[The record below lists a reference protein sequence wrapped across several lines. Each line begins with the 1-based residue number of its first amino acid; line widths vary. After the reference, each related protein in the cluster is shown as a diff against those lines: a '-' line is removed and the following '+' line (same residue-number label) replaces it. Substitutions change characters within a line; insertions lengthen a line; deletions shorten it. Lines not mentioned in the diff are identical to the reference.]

1 MKVTKILFICSML
14 MSFNLL
20 FGQWSSDPAVN
31 FAVSDLTGSQVIPKI
46 GTNIAGDSYIGW
58 FSQETGNY
66 DVRLQ
71 RFDSQGYEM
80 WAHNGILISD
90 HTSMSW
96 LTDWDMIV
104 DAENH
109 AILTFQDIR
118 NAGNNNIYAYRISP
132 DGDFIWGEDG
142 IELSN
147 SAAFDVSPKV
157 TVTGEGNLVIAW
169 SSDGNVIIMHKI
181 SPEGNL
187 LWGDNGIT
195 LSCENDYT
203 WPQLIPVGTDDV
215 IMKFFED
222 SGTFPMTTRYVYAQ
236 RFDADGN
243 AVWDE
248 DAIISEAGGISVWT
262 QLFPMIPDRNEGF
275 FIAWHDDRDFNNLA
289 SIFIQHV
296 DADGNTLFT
305 YNGVEVSTMP
315 NRNHFYPHVA
325 YPLYSEDV
333 FVYWNEMDGS
343 QNLRGIYGQK
353 LNMAGERLWSDY
365 GMAFI
370 ELSDTDVFPIRAR
383 GTDSDVVVFYE
394 EFQTVLDSH
403 VKAMLIDSDGAYVW
417 DSEHITLCSVS
428 SQKLHPDVNRLNLD
442 QWIVVWEDTRDDEGD
457 IYAQNIQLDGNLG
470 PGSLPGFITGTVTLN
485 GGTGS
490 VIDVEVSAN
499 YVIVNPLD
507 DGTYT
512 MVITPGTYDVIA
524 SLDGYDPV
532 TVTGVNV
539 EEDQTTEGVDF
550 TLNST
555 ISNDN
560 EITPSTFKLLGNYP
574 NPFNPETT
582 IYFTTTENIGLRS
595 TSPGQAQNTKLS
607 IYNIKGEKVRELPI
621 VTPSPSHTLSVTWNG
636 TDDNGKPVTS
646 GIYFYKLES
655 GNKSSVKKCL
665 LLK

>member
-58 FSQETGNY
+58 FSSETGNY

-96 LTDWDMIV
+96 LTDWDMVV

-132 DGDFIWGEDG
+132 DGDFIWGDDG

-147 SAAFDVSPKV
+147 STAFDVSPKV
-157 TVTGEGNLVIAW
+157 TVTGAGDAVIAW

-181 SPEGNL
+181 SPEGDL

-222 SGTFPMTTRYVYAQ
+222 IGAFPMTTRHVYAQ
-236 RFDADGN
+236 RFDVNGN
-243 AVWDE
+243 AVWSE
-248 DAIISEAGGISVWT
+248 DTIISNAGGISLWT
-262 QLFPMIPDRNEGF
+262 TLFPMVPDRNEGF

-296 DADGNTLFT
+296 DVDGNTLFT
-305 YNGVEVSTMP
+305 ENGVEVSTMP
-315 NRNHFYPHVA
+315 NRNHFYPQVA

-333 FVYWNEMDGS
+333 FVYWNEMDGY

-353 LNMAGERLWSDY
+353 LNMAGERLWSDH
-365 GMAFI
+365 GMTFI
-370 ELSDTDVFPIRAR
+370 EISDTDIFPIRAR

-394 EFQTVLDSH
+394 EFPNALDSH
-403 VKAMLIDSDGAYVW
+403 VKAMRIDIDGAYVW
-417 DSEHITLCSVS
+417 DSEHITLSSVS

-442 QWIVVWEDTRDDEGD
+442 QWIAVWEDTRNDGGD
-457 IYAQNIQLDGNLG
+457 IYAQNVNLDGTLG
-470 PGSLPGFITGTVTLN
+470 PQVIGVEDDLHPEAAGFNL
-485 GGTGS
+485 
-490 VIDVEVSAN
+490 
-499 YVIVNPLD
+499 Y
-507 DGTYT
+507 
-512 MVITPGTYDVIA
+512 
-524 SLDGYDPV
+524 
-532 TVTGVNV
+532 
-539 EEDQTTEGVDF
+539 
-550 TLNST
+550 
-555 ISNDN
+555 
-560 EITPSTFKLLGNYP
+560 NYP

-582 IYFTTTENIGLRS
+582 ISFTTEN
-595 TSPGQAQNTKLS
+595 TEKNTELV
-607 IYNIKGEKVRELPI
+607 IYNLKGQKVKTIDVATRISTPLQ
-621 VTPSPSHTLSVTWNG
+621 PSPSYGVASRMTQASGNTYTVSWNG
-636 TDDNGKPVTS
+636 TDDSGKPVSS

-655 GNKSSVKKCL
+655 GNKSAVKKML
-665 LLK
+665 LMK